1 MPPTQTSISI
11 ADAVENLRTQ
21 ILEAIERGND
31 AEGIKFG
38 LSEVEVELQL
48 VAEQKVGLGVKGGW
62 SFAVFSGD
70 VSADAETT
78 KAQTHTIRF
87 KLTVEDAKTGQGG
100 ILMSDG

>member
-11 ADAVENLRTQ
+11 ADAVENLRIQ
-21 ILEAIERGND
+21 ILEAIERGKGGK
-31 AEGIKFG
+31 GIRFG
-38 LSEVEVELQL
+38 LGEVEVELQL
-48 VAEQKVGLGVKGGW
+48 VAEQKVGIGVKGGW

-70 VSADAETT
+70 VNADAEIT

-87 KLTVEDAKTGQGG
+87 KLTVEDAKTGQAG